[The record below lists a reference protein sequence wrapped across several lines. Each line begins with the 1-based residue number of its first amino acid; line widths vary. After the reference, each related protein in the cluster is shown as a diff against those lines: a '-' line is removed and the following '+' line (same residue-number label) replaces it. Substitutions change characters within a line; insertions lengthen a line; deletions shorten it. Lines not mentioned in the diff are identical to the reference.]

1 MNIFRVDFTNE
12 EIDILCKYNVI
23 IKGNERNYIYREN
36 DFIPEYA
43 VPVYYEIYDFSFT
56 GTSWLTLI
64 EEFSEWFIYNKTDSL
79 DLLSLKNRNNK
90 NIFSNV
96 KRPGFSGPLSNG
108 MYIVSNYGVRSWQLI
123 IDMLNHI
130 NIKNKG
136 HIIVRFPFHREYTEI
151 GNLIWK
157 KELKIFFKYL
167 RLLGYS
173 KERALTHLEVL
184 LTLSKAYKKHKRKVD
199 SLGFVLDITNPYI
212 LTVNSKYELSN
223 MISTIKRFSEFKK
236 EYIPIIE
243 NMIDFKNELYYKEKN
258 YSQINTDFLMK

>member
-96 KRPGFSGPLSNG
+96 KRPGFSGPLSN
-108 MYIVSNYGVRSWQLI
+108 
-123 IDMLNHI
+123 
-130 NIKNKG
+130 
-136 HIIVRFPFHREYTEI
+136 EI
-151 GNLIWK
+151 G
-157 KELKIFFKYL
+157 
-167 RLLGYS
+167 RAS
-173 KERALTHLEVL
+173 CRERV
-184 LTLSKAYKKHKRKVD
+184 
-199 SLGFVLDITNPYI
+199 
-212 LTVNSKYELSN
+212 
-223 MISTIKRFSEFKK
+223 
-236 EYIPIIE
+236 
-243 NMIDFKNELYYKEKN
+243 
-258 YSQINTDFLMK
+258 